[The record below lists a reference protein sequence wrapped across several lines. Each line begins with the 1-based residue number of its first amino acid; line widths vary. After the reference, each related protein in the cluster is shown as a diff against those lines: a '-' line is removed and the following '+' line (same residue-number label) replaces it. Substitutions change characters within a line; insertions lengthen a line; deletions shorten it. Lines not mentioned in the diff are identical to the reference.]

1 MSIKLTLLKTGEQL
15 ISEVK
20 ELVPEGQ
27 EQVQAYLLEN
37 PHTVEINEKQFVTE
51 EERRDGDYGINV
63 TILPWIILSKDSQM
77 IIPTDS
83 VLTVVEPLDSVT
95 QLYLDKLDNFDI
107 EEEVEEDDKMRI
119 IKCSLHFNN
128 SNCRG

>member
-37 PHTVEINEKQFVTE
+37 PHTVEINEKQFMTE
-51 EERRDGDYGINV
+51 EEKKDGDFGINV
-63 TILPWIILSKDSQM
+63 TLLPWIILSQDNQM
-77 IIPTDS
+77 IVPFDS
-83 VLTVVEPLDSVT
+83 VLTVVEPLNSVT
-95 QLYLDKLDNFDI
+95 QLYIDKLKAFEMK
-107 EEEVEEDDKMRI
+107 EEEK
-119 IKCSLHFNN
+119 
-128 SNCRG
+128 

>member
-15 ISEVK
+15 ISEMK
-20 ELVPEGQ
+20 ELVPEDQ
-27 EQVQAYLLEN
+27 EQVHAYLLQN

-51 EERRDGDYGINV
+51 EEKKSGDFGIDV
-63 TILPWIILSKDSQM
+63 TLLPWIILSKDKQM

-95 QLYLDKLDNFDI
+95 QLYLDKLKSFEM
-107 EEEVEEDDKMRI
+107 EEEEEDD
-119 IKCSLHFNN
+119 
-128 SNCRG
+128 